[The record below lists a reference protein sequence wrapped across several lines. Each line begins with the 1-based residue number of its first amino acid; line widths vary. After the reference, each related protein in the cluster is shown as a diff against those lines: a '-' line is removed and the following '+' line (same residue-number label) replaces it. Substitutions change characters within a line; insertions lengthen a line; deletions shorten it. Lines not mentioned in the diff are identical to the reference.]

1 MAFTWQFESKDCI
14 AIQLTDQV
22 AYQDIID
29 FLEQIRIETSK
40 HPVIYELIRCSEDLY
55 VELSSE
61 EALIVANKLKENLS
75 LHSGGAMVFI
85 CATDHIYG
93 LCRQLGMRVETDA
106 MPVEVFRTE
115 AEAREWFKEIRSL
128 DTV

>member
-1 MAFTWQFESKDCI
+1 MAFTWQFEAKGCI
-14 AIQLTDQV
+14 VIHITDQV
-22 AYQDIID
+22 VFQDIID

-40 HPVIYELIRCSEDLY
+40 HPVIYELIRCSEDLH

-61 EALIVANKLKENLS
+61 AAQIVANALKENLS
-75 LHSGGAMVFI
+75 HHRNGAIAFV

-115 AEAREWFKEIRSL
+115 AEAREWFRQVRAMDSA
-128 DTV
+128 